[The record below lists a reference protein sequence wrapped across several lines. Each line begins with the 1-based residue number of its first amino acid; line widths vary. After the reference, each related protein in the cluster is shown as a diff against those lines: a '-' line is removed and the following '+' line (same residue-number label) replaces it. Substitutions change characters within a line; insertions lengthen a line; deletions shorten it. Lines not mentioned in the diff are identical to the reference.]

1 MPRLLQQYHL
11 YIVKTPERERLKIVL
26 EIPLLRGKAVEYLA
40 LLALLYEENV
50 ANVDNT
56 YLLI

>member
-26 EIPLLRGKAVEYLA
+26 EIPLLRGKVVEYLV
-40 LLALLYEENV
+40 LLALLYEEITN
-50 ANVDNT
+50 
-56 YLLI
+56 